1 LELDP
6 VFLNKFLVKNEKNK
20 ERPTLYFGQLLSL
33 KPETILGIGCR
44 PIQVKDKKKQK
55 KKNLN

>member
-33 KPETILGIGCR
+33 KPETILGIGWR
-44 PIQVKDKKKQK
+44 PIQVKDKKKNK
-55 KKNLN
+55 KI